1 MSLRSLLWTSAL
13 FASFSPVASVL
24 AQGPVPYLVTKA
36 PLDVGV
42 RLMRLCIAVR
52 NSDVWWWQGGQ
63 NGCETRTSNVVQA
76 DRVMITTTQTDRRFT
91 FALPPTLLS
100 ESANG
105 DGVVVAVILRAEGD
119 TLSSVGPNGAIAQVA
134 LFERPN
140 VDIPEQR

>member
-1 MSLRSLLWTSAL
+1 MSLRSLLCASAL
-13 FASFSPVASVL
+13 LASFSPVASVL

-36 PLDVGV
+36 PLAVGV
-42 RLMRLCIAVR
+42 RSMRLCIAVR
-52 NSDVWWWQGGQ
+52 NSDVWWWQGGP

-91 FALPPTLLS
+91 FVLPPTLLP

-105 DGVVVAVILRAEGD
+105 DGVVVAVVLRAEGD
-119 TLSSVGPNGAIAQVA
+119 ALSSVGPNGVIAQVA
-134 LFERPN
+134 LFERSN